1 MDATNGSV
9 YERPLPR
16 RLWLDSACTTG
27 DARASFV
34 VTADLVD
41 RRVVLVGWSAVTDYT
56 LAEYTN
62 AGEVTRGTETKPVS
76 ARVTKGAGGGTGGG
90 STSVCVGDL
99 VWFDAN
105 HDGVQGTGE
114 AGIPGV
120 KLTLTGPTGQPVTDV
135 SGAVVGP

>member
-1 MDATNGSV
+1 MGGRPSGKSDKRHPALPRVDHLQWGIQSMVFSPAMVGSTVVHRDIAGPGQAIVCDTMHLGPQRGRDKRSV

-76 ARVTKGAGGGTGGG
+76 AR
-90 STSVCVGDL
+90 
-99 VWFDAN
+99 
-105 HDGVQGTGE
+105 
-114 AGIPGV
+114 
-120 KLTLTGPTGQPVTDV
+120 
-135 SGAVVGP
+135 